1 MGEEEIITLLRH
13 KRHDWMNQIQLIQG
27 YASLGKQ
34 DRLLDQISQ
43 VKDEAEQER
52 RLLNSR
58 SPAFTLWL
66 MSFNYELEQF
76 RLTYELKEN
85 IDLSRHDSTLLAY
98 GKKLLQLME
107 MHHVDGELYEGTV
120 TLYKGDQP
128 SMVGVSWEWDGVFQ
142 DGQELKR
149 KLDEEG
155 FISTIFEDQE
165 LSVEMTIE

>member
-1 MGEEEIITLLRH
+1 MGEKEIIALLRH

-34 DRLLDQISQ
+34 ERLMDQIGQ
-43 VKDEAEQER
+43 IKEEAEQER

-58 SPAFTLWL
+58 APHFTLWML
-66 MSFNYELEQF
+66 SFNHDVDQF
-76 RLTYELKEN
+76 RLRYELKEE
-85 IDLSRHDSTLLAY
+85 IDLSRHDLDLLAN
-98 GKKLLQLME
+98 GRRLFELME
-107 MHHVDGELYEGTV
+107 DHKTDGELYEGTV

-128 SMVGVSWEWDGVFQ
+128 TVIGMSWEWEGTFRN
-142 DGQELKR
+142 GNELKK

-155 FISTIFEDQE
+155 YISTIFEDQE